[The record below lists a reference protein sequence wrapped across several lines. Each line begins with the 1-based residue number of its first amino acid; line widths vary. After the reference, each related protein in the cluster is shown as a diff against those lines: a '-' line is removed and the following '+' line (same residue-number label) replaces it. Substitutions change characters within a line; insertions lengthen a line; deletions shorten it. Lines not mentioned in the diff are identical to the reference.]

1 MERQVNNLFQ
11 LLEQAAE
18 TTTSGVIIY
27 PPGDVEDSCSPIP
40 YRSLF
45 RQAKQDAK
53 VVQGINPKNSI
64 VLLHFEEHGLNIRW
78 FWATVIAGCVPVVS
92 PPFTKDTDQRLRHL
106 THLRHLLDN
115 PVVLTQAKICSDFTD
130 IEGFAVHCV
139 EKLEAPT
146 NGYLH
151 HSATEMDAPVFSHY
165 DVANFRLPSDLAV
178 LMLTSG
184 STGNA
189 KAVCLRHGQILSA
202 LEGKRRH
209 HEVGMDDIFLNWIG
223 LDHVANLC
231 EIHLH
236 AMSVGLNQVH
246 VQASDLLASPGAFLR
261 LIQRHRISY
270 TFAPNFFLALLRQY
284 LVNNIV
290 TDDLDLWCLKALIS
304 GGEANVVETC
314 AALTEQL
321 FKHGASRRFIR
332 PGFGMTETCA
342 GMIYGL
348 QCPSY
353 DLDNSLEFA
362 CLGLPIP
369 GTRMR
374 IAFDNDAEA
383 TLTADG
389 TIAKEVATNEVG
401 SLQVA
406 GTAIFGGYYNNDVAT
421 REAFTED
428 GWFKTGD
435 RALKDFRGNLSLVG
449 RTKESIIVNGVK
461 YFPHELETAL
471 EETFIGGLTPSYTV
485 VFPHR
490 PKGAETETLCVAYL
504 PQYCSDD
511 TEALVLTTDAV
522 AKVCVTVCGVRP
534 WAILPLSKKHLSKS
548 SLGKISRIK
557 LRTAFE
563 DGAFQHVQEANDQAI
578 RNFRI
583 ARRVRPSS
591 DREETILGL
600 LEEQFHLSVEEFGV
614 DVSLFD
620 IGVTS
625 VDLIGF
631 KRRLEEKLQLEVE
644 IPLIL
649 VLTNPTVRAMAKALE
664 GTSSPRS
671 YNPVVTMQPHGSKTP
686 LWLVHPGVGEVLVFL
701 NLAKSITDRPVYA
714 LRARGFDDG
723 EEYFGS
729 IHEIVS
735 TYHSHIKAIQPKGP
749 YAIAGYSFGAML
761 AFEISK
767 VLEAQQDEVR
777 FLGSLNLPP
786 HIKHRMKQLDWIEVV
801 LNLSYFLGLMT
812 EEEAQRVSPAMHE
825 MSNDEVLE
833 AIVSGASQERLS
845 ELSLD
850 RSKLATWTSL
860 AHAMQYAARDYNPS
874 GSVANIDVFVADP
887 LSSVSKGRADWIE
900 NHLSKWKDFSR
911 TESRIHEVRG
921 AHYTMLAPEHVLS
934 FQQKLRS
941 VLTSRGL

>member
-1 MERQVNNLFQ
+1 MERHVTNLYQ
-11 LLEQAAE
+11 LLKQAAE
-18 TTTSGVIIY
+18 TTTSGIIIY
-27 PPGDVEDSCSPIP
+27 PPGHVEDHGSPIA

-45 RQAKQDAK
+45 RQAKKDAK
-53 VVQGINPKNSI
+53 IIQRINPQNSVI
-64 VLLHFEEHGLNIRW
+64 LLHFEEHGSNIRW

-92 PPFTKDTDQRLRHL
+92 PPLTKDVDQRQRHL
-106 THLRHLLDN
+106 IHLRQLLDD
-115 PVVLTQAKICSDFTD
+115 PIVLTHAKTSSEFTD
-130 IEGFAVHCV
+130 IEGFAIHCV

-151 HSATEMDAPVFSHY
+151 NSAAEKDSQVYSHY
-165 DVANFRLPSDLAV
+165 DVANFRQPSDLAV

-202 LEGKRRH
+202 LDGKRRH
-209 HEVGMDDIFLNWIG
+209 HGIGRDDIFLNWIG

-236 AMSVGLNQVH
+236 AMSVGSSQVH
-246 VQASDLLASPGAFLR
+246 VQASDLITNPGAFLR
-261 LIQRHRISY
+261 LIHRHRISY
-270 TFAPNFFLALLRQY
+270 TFAPNFFLALLRQH
-284 LVNNIV
+284 LSNGAVAEN
-290 TDDLDLWCLKALIS
+290 LDLSCLKALIS

-321 FKHGASRRFIR
+321 SKHGASRSFVR

-348 QCPSY
+348 ECPSY
-353 DLDNSLEFA
+353 DLENSLEFA
-362 CLGLPIP
+362 SLGLPIP
-369 GTRMR
+369 NARMR
-374 IAFDNDAEA
+374 IAVDIGTEA
-383 TLTADG
+383 TLIDDG
-389 TIAKEVATNEVG
+389 TIAKEAATNEVG

-406 GTAIFGGYYNNDVAT
+406 GTAVFGGYYNNEVAT
-421 REAFTED
+421 REAFTKD

-435 RALKDFRGNLSLVG
+435 RALKDLQGNLSLVG
-449 RTKESIIVNGVK
+449 RAKESIIVNGVK

-471 EETFIGGLTPSYTV
+471 EDAFIGGLTPSYTV

-522 AKVCVTVCGVRP
+522 AKVCATVCGVRP
-534 WAILPLSKKHLSKS
+534 FAILPLSKKNLSKS

-557 LRTAFE
+557 IRTAFE
-563 DGAFQHVQEANDQAI
+563 DGAFQDVQEANDRAI
-578 RNFRI
+578 RRFRI
-583 ARRVRPSS
+583 ARRVGPSS
-591 DREETILGL
+591 DKEEMLLGL
-600 LEEQFHLSVEEFGV
+600 LEEQFHLSAEEFGV
-614 DVSLFD
+614 NVSLFD
-620 IGVTS
+620 LGVTS

-649 VLTNPTVRAMAKALE
+649 ILTNPTVRAMARALE
-664 GTSSPRS
+664 GISSPRP
-671 YNPVVTMQPHGSKTP
+671 YNPVITMQPHGSKTP
-686 LWLVHPGVGEVLVFL
+686 LWLIHPGVGEVLVFL

-723 EEYFGS
+723 EEYFES
-729 IHEIVS
+729 IQEIVS
-735 TYHSHIKAIQPKGP
+735 TYHSHIKEVQPEGP

-767 VLEAQQDEVR
+767 VLEDQQDEVR

-786 HIKHRMKQLDWIEVV
+786 HIKHRMKQLDWIEVA

-833 AIVSGASQERLS
+833 CIVRGAAQERLS

-850 RSKLATWTSL
+850 QSKLATWTSL
-860 AHAMQYAARDYNPS
+860 AHAMQYAAREYNPS
-874 GSVANIDVFVADP
+874 GLVANIDVFVADP
-887 LSSVSKGRADWIE
+887 LSSVANGRADWIE
-900 NHLSKWKDFSR
+900 NHLSKWNNFSR
-911 TESRIHEVRG
+911 TAPRIHEVKG
-921 AHYTMLAPEHVLS
+921 AHYTMLAPEHVVS

>member
-1 MERQVNNLFQ
+1 MKNLYQ
-11 LLEQAAE
+11 LLKQAAE
-18 TTTSGVIIY
+18 TTTSGIIIY
-27 PPGDVEDSCSPIP
+27 PSGHVEDYGSPIT
-40 YRSLF
+40 YHSLF
-45 RQAKQDAK
+45 RQAKRDAK
-53 VVQGINPKNSI
+53 IIQEINPKNSI
-64 VLLHFEEHGLNIRW
+64 ILLHFEEHGSNIRW
-78 FWATVIAGCVPVVS
+78 FWATVIAGCLPVVS
-92 PPFTKDTDQRLRHL
+92 PPLTKDTDQRQKHL
-106 THLRHLLDN
+106 IHLRQLLDD
-115 PVVLTQAKICSDFTD
+115 PIVLTQAKTSSEFTD
-130 IEGFAVHCV
+130 IEGFVVHCV
-139 EKLEAPT
+139 EKLEASS
-146 NGYLH
+146 NVYLH
-151 HSATEMDAPVFSHY
+151 HLSAEMDGPVYSHY
-165 DVANFRLPSDLAV
+165 DVANFRQPNDLAV

-202 LEGKRRH
+202 LDGKRRH
-209 HEVGMDDIFLNWIG
+209 HGIGGDDIFLNWIG

-236 AMSVGLNQVH
+236 AMSVGSNQVH
-246 VQASDLLASPGAFLR
+246 VQASDLIANPGEFLH
-261 LIQRHRISY
+261 LIHKHRISY
-270 TFAPNFFLALLRQY
+270 TFAPNFFLALLRQH
-284 LVNNIV
+284 LINDCVADN
-290 TDDLDLWCLKALIS
+290 LDLSCLKALIS

-321 FKHGASRRFIR
+321 SKHGASKSFVR

-348 QCPSY
+348 NCPSY
-353 DLDNSLEFA
+353 DLENSHEFA
-362 CLGLPIP
+362 SLGLPISN
-369 GTRMR
+369 TRMR
-374 IAFDNDAEA
+374 IAFDNGTEA
-383 TLTADG
+383 TLISDG
-389 TIAKEVATNEVG
+389 MIAREAATNEVG

-406 GTAIFGGYYNNDVAT
+406 GTAVFGGYYNNEAAT

-435 RALKDFRGNLSLVG
+435 RALKDLEGNLSLVG
-449 RTKESIIVNGVK
+449 RAKESIIVNGVK

-471 EETFIGGLTPSYTV
+471 EEAFIGGLTPSYTV

-490 PKGAETETLCVAYL
+490 PRGAETETLCVAYL
-504 PQYCSDD
+504 PRYCSDD
-511 TEALVLTTDAV
+511 TEALLLTTNAV

-534 WAILPLSKKHLSKS
+534 FAILPLPEKDLSKS

-557 LRTAFE
+557 IRRAFE
-563 DGAFQHVQEANDQAI
+563 DGAFQDVQEANDQAI
-578 RNFRI
+578 RHFRI

-591 DREETILGL
+591 EREEILLGL
-600 LEEQFHLSVEEFGV
+600 LEEQFHISAEEFGV

-631 KRRLEEKLQLEVE
+631 RKRLEEKLQLEVE

-649 VLTNPTVRAMAKALE
+649 ILTNPTVRAMAKALE
-664 GTSSPRS
+664 GISSPRP
-671 YNPVVTMQPHGSKTP
+671 YNPVVIMQPHGSKTP
-686 LWLVHPGVGEVLVFL
+686 LWLIHPGVGEVLVFL

-723 EEYFGS
+723 EEYFHS

-735 TYHSHIKAIQPKGP
+735 TYHSHIKDIQPSGP

-767 VLEAQQDEVR
+767 VFEDQQDEVR

-812 EEEAQRVSPAMHE
+812 EEEAQRTSPAMHE

-833 AIVSGASQERLS
+833 AIVSGAAQERLS

-860 AHAMQYAARDYNPS
+860 AHAMQCAARDYNPS

-887 LSSVSKGRADWIE
+887 LSSVAKGRADWIE

-911 TESRIHEVRG
+911 TEPRLHEVKG

-941 VLTSRGL
+941 VLISRGL

>member
-1 MERQVNNLFQ
+1 MERQVKNLYQ

-27 PPGDVEDSCSPIP
+27 PPGNVEDHSSPTS
-40 YRSLF
+40 YHSLF
-45 RQAKQDAK
+45 RQAKRDANII
-53 VVQGINPKNSI
+53 QGINPQNSV
-64 VLLHFEEHGLNIRW
+64 VLLHFEEHKPNIRW
-78 FWATVIAGCVPVVS
+78 FWAAVIAGCVPVIS
-92 PPFTKDTDQRLRHL
+92 PPFTKDQRQRHL
-106 THLRHLLDN
+106 IHLRQLLDH
-115 PVVLTQAKICSDFTD
+115 PIVLTQAKTSSEFTD
-130 IEGFAVHCV
+130 IEGFDVHCV
-139 EKLEAPT
+139 EQLEAPT
-146 NGYLH
+146 ANGYLY
-151 HSATEMDAPVFSHY
+151 HSTAEVDGPVYSHY
-165 DVANFRLPSDLAV
+165 DVANLRQPSDLAV

-202 LEGKRRH
+202 LDGKKRH
-209 HEVGMDDIFLNWIG
+209 HGVSKGDDFLNWIS

-236 AMSVGLNQVH
+236 AMSVGSNQIH
-246 VQASDLLASPGAFLR
+246 VQASDLIANPGAFLR
-261 LIQRHRISY
+261 LIHKHRISY
-270 TFAPNFFLALLRQY
+270 TFAPNFFLALLRQH
-284 LVNNIV
+284 LVNNSV
-290 TDDLDLWCLKALIS
+290 ADDLDLSCLKALIS

-321 FKHGASRRFIR
+321 SKHGASHKFIR

-362 CLGLPIP
+362 SLGLPIP
-369 GTRMR
+369 GTRLR
-374 IAFDNDAEA
+374 IAFDNDTEA
-383 TLTADG
+383 TLTAGGMIVKKAG
-389 TIAKEVATNEVG
+389 TDKVG
-401 SLQVA
+401 SLQVT
-406 GTAIFGGYYNNDVAT
+406 GTAVFGGYYNNEVAT

-435 RALKDFRGNLSLVG
+435 RALKDLEGNLSLVG
-449 RTKESIIVNGVK
+449 RIKESIIVNGVK

-471 EETFIGGLTPSYTV
+471 EEASISGLTPSYTV

-490 PKGAETETLCVAYL
+490 PRGAETETLCVAYL
-504 PQYCSDD
+504 PQYSSDD
-511 TEALVLTTDAV
+511 LEGLVLKTDAI
-522 AKVCVTVCGVRP
+522 AKACVTVCGVRP
-534 WAILPLSKKHLSKS
+534 LAILPLAEKHLPKS
-548 SLGKISRIK
+548 SLGKISRVKI
-557 LRTAFE
+557 RTAFE
-563 DGAFQHVQEANDQAI
+563 DGAFQDIQEANDQAI
-578 RNFRI
+578 RHFRI
-583 ARRVRPSS
+583 GRMVRPSNNG
-591 DREETILGL
+591 EELLLGL
-600 LEEQFHLSVEEFGV
+600 LVEQFHLSAEEFGV
-614 DVSLFD
+614 DASIFD

-631 KRRLEEKLQLEVE
+631 KNRLEAKLQLEVE

-649 VLTNPTVRAMAKALE
+649 ILTNPTVRAMAKALE
-664 GTSSPRS
+664 GISSPRP
-671 YNPVVTMQPHGSKTP
+671 YNPVITMQSHGSKTP

-701 NLAKSITDRPVYA
+701 NLAKTITDRPVYA
-714 LRARGFDDG
+714 LRARGFEDG
-723 EEYFGS
+723 ERYFES
-729 IHEIVS
+729 IQEIVS
-735 TYHSHIKAIQPKGP
+735 TYHSHMKDIQPKGP

-767 VLEAQQDEVR
+767 VLEDHQDEVR

-812 EEEAQRVSPAMHE
+812 EEEAHRVSPAMHE
-825 MSNDEVLE
+825 MNNDEVLE
-833 AIVSGASQERLS
+833 AIVSGAAQERLL

-850 RSKLATWTSL
+850 QPKLATWTSL
-860 AHAMQYAARDYNPS
+860 AHAMQYAARDYDPS

-887 LSSVSKGRADWIE
+887 LSSVAKGRADWIE

-911 TESRIHEVRG
+911 AEPCIHEVRG

-934 FQQKLRS
+934 FHQTLRS
-941 VLTSRGL
+941 VLISRGL